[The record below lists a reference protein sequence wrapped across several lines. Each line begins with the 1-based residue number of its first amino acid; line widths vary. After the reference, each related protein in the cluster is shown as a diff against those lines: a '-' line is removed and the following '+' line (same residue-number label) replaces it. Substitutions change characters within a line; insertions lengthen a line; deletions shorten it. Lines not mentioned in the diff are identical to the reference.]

1 MFAGTDLVVS
11 FVMEKARDRMRA
23 RFPAHS
29 ERLERA
35 GWEMLDA
42 TVSALDDAFRRLD
55 AGQGKSKRGSG
66 PRIDDQEAASVV
78 MRLFPEAVT
87 ATTAERRTML
97 AHALA
102 GLLQPGLSPE
112 TKSRVSRAVAQLEAS
127 DVRELRRVAAS
138 GSTTGQPVHISP
150 ELEPLLVAGCVLPGA
165 AGQGVTLTAVG
176 RAVLTVLA
184 SWSAA

>member
-55 AGQGKSKRGSG
+55 AGQGKSKRGAG
-66 PRIDDQEAASVV
+66 PRIDHQEAASVV

-87 ATTAERRTML
+87 ATTAERRLML

-112 TKSRVSRAVAQLEAS
+112 TKSRASRAVAQLEAS
-127 DVRELRRVAAS
+127 DVRELRKLAGA
-138 GSTTGQPVHISP
+138 GGDQPVRMAP

-176 RAVLTVLA
+176 RAVLTALA